1 MQVCERTG
9 VPVQPEGDD
18 VSMVL
23 VSVPSGW
30 HAPQEEYVYVQAE
43 GADDPRA
50 AAMAWTC
57 AVVSFDREFMAP
69 TVVMALC
76 IWATVAPFTV
86 LVASWLWHE
95 LQLLV

>member
-1 MQVCERTG
+1 M
-9 VPVQPEGDD
+9 QPEGDD

-23 VSVPSGW
+23 VRVPSGW

-43 GADDPRA
+43 GADDPKA
-50 AAMAWTC
+50 VAMAWIC

-76 IWATVAPFTV
+76 IWAAVVPCTL
-86 LVASWLWHE
+86 LVASGPWHE